1 MTDLRTAAQLAL
13 KSMEKATRFM
23 SDSDYKKLNHAIEV
37 LKDALAEHDKCM
49 EWYRARKANWDLQRQ
64 LVSET
69 KERDRQRQEEALQRL
84 TDVQQE
90 IEAAPAAPEEDPELC
105 AALGW
110 VGGISEPVLDR
121 VALLR
126 RVAELAQNMQAKTK
140 RAWDVGYDSG
150 LKAASEF
157 AAERRLNDAEIGEI
171 WFNAKMP
178 GVTETQARL
187 LIRAAEAKLK
197 DNHE

>member
-1 MTDLRTAAQLAL
+1 MTDLRTAAQQAL
-13 KSMEKATRFM
+13 KSMEKATGFM
-23 SDSDYKKLNHAIEV
+23 YDSVYRGLNKSIED
-37 LKDALAEHDKCM
+37 LKDAL
-49 EWYRARKANWDLQRQ
+49 
-64 LVSET
+64 
-69 KERDRQRQEEALQRL
+69 
-84 TDVQQE
+84 
-90 IEAAPAAPEEDPELC
+90 AAPEEDPELC

-121 VALLR
+121 KVLLR
-126 RVAELAQNMQAKTK
+126 RVAELAQDMQAKTK